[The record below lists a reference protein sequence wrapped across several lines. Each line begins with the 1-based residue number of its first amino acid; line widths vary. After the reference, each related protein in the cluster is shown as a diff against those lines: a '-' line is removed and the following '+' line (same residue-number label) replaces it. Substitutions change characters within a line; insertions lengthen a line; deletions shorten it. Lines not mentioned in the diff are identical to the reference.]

1 MEKLR
6 IKIGKKKTVS
16 AMVDEFTIGGTS
28 DHNLLKNREMN
39 NQHPINAITG
49 LEDALNNRVTNEK
62 LIAEVDSALKS
73 AKESGLFDGKDGEDG
88 HTPQKGIDY
97 FDGEPGNDGIGILS
111 IEQES
116 ASSTSGGENIIK
128 ITLTDGR
135 VQRFIIKNGSGG
147 KVEISQMDVINALG
161 YTPINRDSIVDD
173 LETRVVNLP
182 LSAAQGAK
190 LKDLIDDITVPTKT
204 SQLTNDS
211 KFMSSDEVVSKINEA
226 ISGLAGG
233 LKFEIV
239 DTIEDLPTWC
249 DDSNTIY
256 LVPSEKTEGNQYY
269 NEYLWMN
276 GRWEKFGDTQVNLEP
291 YYTGM
296 KVDNLIY
303 NVQKSIPTKM
313 SQLYNDA
320 GYVKAKDIE
329 TGEATWESIKDNIVE
344 TLETPITWDGDTTGR
359 ETHPTY
365 TAFYKVSDVV
375 LTAEEAVGLRY
386 DTTYNDNSYVIPE
399 VGTNWL
405 INTVDYG
412 TYWLVMDGIICVYDE
427 SIGCSKGIYFLKSVA
442 DDGTNKEYWTNE
454 LILEA
459 DKIKPELLPDIMETI
474 GSDTLT
480 WDGNTEGKYTLD
492 LSFMMGSE
500 TPVGSVVATKV
511 SDATP
516 TLEELNAGATIVMNL
531 VEELPNDALI
541 AGGTIPNFIQ
551 YQNFENVYVSE
562 KVVNGNSTSYNFVV
576 AVVTSATDGGNGIV
590 FEEGIYLV
598 KMNLS
603 LFLEGANA
611 FLFPTSVTFN
621 GYTFKREVIK
631 EEYLPPSI
639 PREGMTVKS
648 KSFADGTEMH
658 NWLKANNEKALK
670 YVFYMNGSYESCEP
684 PVDVKQGGEVWFKFS
699 KQRLHDVSSIGE
711 TMAFTGFIGETHETY
726 SAFHTGIDWKI
737 TGNGTEVV
745 SYGERLEIPNEYLTP
760 ANGISC
766 TVYYVD

>member
-16 AMVDEFTIGGTS
+16 AMVDEFAIGGTT
-28 DHNLLKNREMN
+28 DHDSLKNRDMN

-49 LEDALNNRVTNEK
+49 LEDALNDRVTNEN

-97 FDGEPGNDGIGILS
+97 FDGEPGNDGVGILS

-116 ASSTSGGENIIK
+116 ASSTDGGENIIK

-147 KVEISQMDVINALG
+147 EVEISQYDVIEALG
-161 YTPINRDSIVDD
+161 YTPIDSANIVNN
-173 LETRVVNLP
+173 LETNIVNYP

-190 LKDLIDDITVPTKT
+190 LKRLIDDITVPTKT
-204 SQLTNDS
+204 SELTNDS
-211 KFMSSDEVVSKINEA
+211 KFMSTEEVVAKINEA
-226 ISGLAGG
+226 IAGVAGG
-233 LKFEIV
+233 LKFDIV

-256 LVPSEKTEGNQYY
+256 LVPSEKTESNQYY

-276 GRWEKFGDTQVNLEP
+276 GRWEKLGDTRVNLAP
-291 YYTGM
+291 YYTELE
-296 KVDNLIY
+296 VDNLIY
-303 NVQKSIPTKM
+303 NVQKSIPTKV

-320 GYVKAKDIE
+320 GYITAGDLE
-329 TGEATWESIKDNIVE
+329 TGEATWDSIKGNIVY
-344 TLETPITWDGDTTGR
+344 PIEEFIDWDGNTEGLDTWGAGASIAYR
-359 ETHPTY
+359 
-365 TAFYKVSDVV
+365 VSDRVLRSEEFSKSGMTV
-375 LTAEEAVGLRY
+375 YYDSGGSLGVASALTATESDGKWYSTAYGVG
-386 DTTYNDNSYVIPE
+386 
-399 VGTNWL
+399 
-405 INTVDYG
+405 
-412 TYWLVMDGIICVYDE
+412 CVFDSE
-427 SIGCSKGIYFLKSVA
+427 LAELPAGIYFSAYNFSELGMPRKLGPFIKEKLK
-442 DDGTNKEYWTNE
+442 K
-454 LILEA
+454 
-459 DKIKPELLPDIMETI
+459 ELLPDIMETV

-531 VEELPNDALI
+531 VDDLPNDALI
-541 AGGTIPNFIQ
+541 AGGTIPNFVQ

-603 LFLEGANA
+603 LFLEGAKA

-621 GYTFKREVIK
+621 GYTFKKEVIK
-631 EEYLPPSI
+631 EEYLPPM
-639 PREGMTVKS
+639 EGMVVKS
-648 KSFADGTEMH
+648 KTFTE
-658 NWLKANNEKALK
+658 NPYQWLWENTDKVLKA
-670 YVFYMNGSYESCEP
+670 YINGSGDTMSPNVYKGDKGDGLSVFLESVTMTMTSDSLVYVLYTFQLKET
-684 PVDVKQGGEVWFKFS
+684 VVLLSIATYTIAGG
-699 KQRLHDVSSIGE
+699 
-711 TMAFTGFIGETHETY
+711 
-726 SAFHTGIDWKI
+726 
-737 TGNGTEVV
+737 NV
-745 SYGERLEIPNEYLTP
+745 SYELEGQTEIPSEEFFSEG
-760 ANGISC
+760 AF